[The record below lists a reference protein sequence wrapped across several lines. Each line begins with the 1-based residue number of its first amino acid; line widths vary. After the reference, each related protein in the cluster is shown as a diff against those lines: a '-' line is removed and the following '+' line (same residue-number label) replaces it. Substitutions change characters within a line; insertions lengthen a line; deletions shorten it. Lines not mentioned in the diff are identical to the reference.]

1 MRFSKKESL
10 SGRKNNG
17 REHRRRTL
25 TAKDIRDRPYLEV
38 EDVVAL
44 NFIRHPSRYL
54 FRRHYRTGLR
64 SHLFEVLDPGDV
76 EIEASGIRI
85 GDHLSFPRARP
96 LKMLRLFRARF
107 MNLDDAL
114 QEIARVQLIMRH
126 LSPVHVARSDELL
139 VDYRL
144 GKTREILLCGLQ
156 EYVSG
161 EILNPWG
168 TLDDRT
174 LAEMMMRASP
184 ASAGL
189 KTAHPP
195 GLIENVKSQVQSFVS
210 KVKKMIVQAGHI
222 PDLAGIGN
230 LILTAD
236 GRLKLVDINNVSPVL
251 LDQTVYTDDH
261 GYPVCDKS
269 IEALVLLERKILGRP
284 LSENDG
290 IYETFL
296 EPLRMKAVA
305 QMVRDLR
312 LSPEKYA

>member
-1 MRFSKKESL
+1 MPFSKKEGL
-10 SGRKNNG
+10 SGRKNK
-17 REHRRRTL
+17 RRKHRRRTL
-25 TAKDIRDRPYLEV
+25 TVKDIRDRPYLEV

-76 EIEASGIRI
+76 AIEASGIRI
-85 GDHLSFPRARP
+85 GDHLSFPRASP

-107 MNLDDAL
+107 MNLEEAL

-126 LSPVHVARSDELL
+126 LSPAHVARSDELL

-156 EYVSG
+156 EYVGG

-168 TLDDRT
+168 PLDDRT
-174 LAEMMMRASP
+174 LAEMMRRASP
-184 ASAGL
+184 ASAGP
-189 KTAHPP
+189 KTVHLP
-195 GLIENVKSQVQSFVS
+195 GLIENVKSQVQSFVT
-210 KVKKMIVQAGHI
+210 KVKKMIAQAGHI

-236 GRLKLVDINNVSPVL
+236 GRVKLVDINNVSPVL

-284 LSENDG
+284 LSEKEE
-290 IYETFL
+290 IYGTFL

-305 QMVRDLR
+305 QMVRNLR
-312 LSPEKYA
+312 LPPEKYA